1 MDYKKENACLFFLAW
16 GIFFLRKYFSVKL
29 KLEKN
34 EYAGKETERERDG
47 KGDTFSINACHPCA
61 GTMLIFSVSFQ
72 F

>member
-1 MDYKKENACLFFLAW
+1 MAKKNRQVATRKNHLVTKKE
-16 GIFFLRKYFSVKL
+16 RKK
-29 KLEKN
+29 EKDADVN
-34 EYAGKETERERDG
+34 SFGCVFVEGEGGGRNK